1 MKILIDMNL
10 SPDWVPVLAKVGWE
24 AIHWSNVGDP
34 RAPDNE
40 IMVWAKSNGY
50 TVLTHD
56 LDFGAILAAT
66 KAESPSVVQ
75 VRMQNVNPHHIGN
88 YVISVLDQF
97 QDHLKKGAL
106 ISVDKERSRARIL
119 PIEDQTSSI
128 S

>member
-1 MKILIDMNL
+1 MNL
-10 SPDWVPVLAKVGWE
+10 SPDWVPVLTNEGWE
-24 AIHWSNVGDP
+24 AVHWSNIGDP

-40 IMVWAKSNGY
+40 IMFWAKSNDY

-75 VRMQNVNPHHIGN
+75 VRTQDVNPNNIGN
-88 YVISVLDQF
+88 YVISVIDQF

-119 PIEDQTSSI
+119 PIKD
-128 S
+128 